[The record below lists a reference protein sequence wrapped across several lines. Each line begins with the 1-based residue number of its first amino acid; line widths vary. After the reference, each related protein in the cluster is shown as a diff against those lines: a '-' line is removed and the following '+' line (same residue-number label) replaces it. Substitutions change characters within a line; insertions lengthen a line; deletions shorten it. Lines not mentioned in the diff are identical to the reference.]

1 MNFLKFTGCLIITL
15 SALACEAAQTTGAA
29 HAIALKPATQNA
41 VPVSLITSICTK
53 LATPCNPQ
61 TTKAWTGAAPLLGNL
76 FLIDAARPM
85 LIVVR
90 DAQAAHHWDF
100 ADYAHTR
107 PPSGADPG
115 EPLEI
120 YPALY
125 PAGDGRYAIALVRR
139 HGEMYS
145 GGGAGFAYADFVLLN
160 TADPAD
166 SSKPLLYAGMPFSCS
181 KMVRAC
187 FFEREY
193 KTSPHCHD
201 EMSGYLTLQF
211 PARAGG
217 VGWSFTWHQ
226 TDWPAHVT
234 KARARHTRTRFTL
247 PSAHSTGDATAVPK
261 NVSFCGGP
269 VS

>member
-1 MNFLKFTGCLIITL
+1 MNFLKLAVFSVIAL
-15 SALACEAAQTTGAA
+15 SALACEAAQTAGTTR
-29 HAIALKPATQNA
+29 AIALKPASQSAIPATLTA
-41 VPVSLITSICTK
+41 TICAK
-53 LATPCNPQ
+53 LSTPCNPQ
-61 TTKAWTGAAPLLGNL
+61 TTKAWTGAAPLLGDL

-90 DAQAAHHWDF
+90 EAQVAHYWDF
-100 ADYAHTR
+100 ADYTHTR
-107 PPSGADPG
+107 PPSGANPG

-120 YPALY
+120 YTALY
-125 PAGDGRYAIALVRR
+125 PADDGRYAIALVRR

-166 SSKPLLYAGMPFSCS
+166 KANTRLYASVPFSCS

-211 PARAGG
+211 PVRVDGPRWA
-217 VGWSFTWHQ
+217 FTWHQ
-226 TDWPAHVT
+226 TDWPAHVV
-234 KARARHTRTRFTL
+234 KARARRTQTRFTL
-247 PSAHSTGDATAVPK
+247 PSAPNTGDPGTLPK

-269 VS
+269 IS